1 MCAKQLDPNS
11 ITIAADPEAD
21 FKALVE
27 LMRDSNPIKEEEGEE
42 GENENNWYTTYD
54 NHHQWQAH
62 LFEIYRAY
70 VFAQC

>member
-42 GENENNWYTTYD
+42 GENENN
-54 NHHQWQAH
+54 
-62 LFEIYRAY
+62 
-70 VFAQC
+70 